1 MDIPARIS
9 FYTTAV
15 IVVFLLSSYE
25 ESVNL
30 SRCIVNRLRPPAER
44 NEMLSSPQVHEF
56 SG

>member
-30 SRCIVNRLRPPAER
+30 SRRIVNRLRPPAER